1 MTALLA
7 QAASSREWYDGWQL
21 VALFSIAFAVYA
33 KLLVMWFDRKSKFS
47 QNDSKADPKAASGKL
62 KSDTTSERG
71 EPSNLQTEQNKSS
84 GAPESANSG
93 SFDAEV
99 IWGKTFYND
108 PNENVVARM
117 HSDEPRGYNLSL
129 EKTEEGGFVC
139 HLDKGLYKPI
149 ASFSVPDGM
158 GSVMADVDRAV
169 LEDYKIRQQRA
180 AETEKQVSSVFADA
194 KRATWV
200 KST

>member
-21 VALFSIAFAVYA
+21 AALFSIAFAIYA
-33 KLLVMWFDRKSKFS
+33 SLVMWFNRKSKLV
-47 QNDSKADPKAASGKL
+47 QNDSKADPKAASGS
-62 KSDTTSERG
+62 SD
-71 EPSNLQTEQNKSS
+71 P
-84 GAPESANSG
+84 
-93 SFDAEV
+93 EV

-169 LEDYKIRQQRA
+169 LEDYKIQQQRA

-200 KST
+200 KAT